1 MDNPILLSNLNQY
14 MMDGGKYDACP
25 AQAHDVSQLSS
36 GVVSCMGGLAP
47 LATFHRLPLVNFLFT
62 DQKI

>member
-25 AQAHDVSQLSS
+25 AEAHDVSQLSS
-36 GVVSCMGGLAP
+36 DVVSCTGGFAR
-47 LATFHRLPLVNFLFT
+47 LATFH
-62 DQKI
+62 